1 VKFMGDKISP
11 HNTQNKREQ
20 TLVKRKW

>member
-1 VKFMGDKISP
+1 MGDKISP